1 MLDHLFV
8 VVKIDQKNKSEI
20 VVGEIITF
28 IAEKFGVTL
37 NLGINKIEGNN
48 RIDIDT
54 LQLMFMVKVVGEKS
68 AQTYQLMA
76 NRNQNLIVLPNP
88 ARTDTSLEQNFLYA
102 VAEPQVPQEHEV
114 EDEQVNADNMNE
126 QVQQEHD
133 YGV

>member
-54 LQLMFMVKVVGEKS
+54 LQLMFMIKAVGEKS
-68 AQTYQLMA
+68 AQTYQLTA
-76 NRNQNLIVLPNP
+76 NKNQNLIVLPNP

-114 EDEQVNADNMNE
+114 EDEQVNVDNMNE
-126 QVQQEHD
+126 QVQ
-133 YGV
+133 